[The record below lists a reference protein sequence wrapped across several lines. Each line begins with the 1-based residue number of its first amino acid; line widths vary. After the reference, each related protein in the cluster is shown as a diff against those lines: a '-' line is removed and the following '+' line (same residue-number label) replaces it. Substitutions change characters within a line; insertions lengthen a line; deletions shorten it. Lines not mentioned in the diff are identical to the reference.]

1 VADSAKSRWEK
12 VEVILQPLGG
22 LLTALAVAGVG
33 FFGSRYLSSQQ
44 EIDTRQRV
52 YAELMSKR
60 EEADVSL
67 RKDMF
72 NSIIGTFL
80 TPNSPEPKQAV
91 LKLELLA
98 YNFHDSLDLAPLFK
112 QVYQQ
117 IDSEVPQK
125 ELYLARLE
133 RVAGVVTGRQ
143 ISALKEP
150 GAAESRPV
158 DLKMIREHPEGIK
171 IYEGDMAIPG
181 YKAPTAPVL
190 DPDYQPRHVVLE
202 ALAADTA
209 TKELNV
215 RLRVSRPGIAD
226 VRAAE
231 VDKSFW
237 VGFFDFPMIDN
248 TRLSHD
254 QRCAIVLN
262 EFDPK
267 SNFAEITVV
276 YFPGDRASLKERPY
290 YDEVLHGLRRAQETA
305 ASEAK

>member
-1 VADSAKSRWEK
+1 MADSAKTGWGKIEI
-12 VEVILQPLGG
+12 VLQPLGG

-80 TPNSPEPKQAV
+80 SPNSPEPKQAV

-112 QVYQQ
+112 EVYQQ
-117 IDSEVPQK
+117 IESEVPQK
-125 ELYLARLE
+125 QLYLRRLE

-150 GAAESRPV
+150 GVAQSRPV
-158 DLKMIREHPEGIK
+158 DLAVLSHHPEGMT

-181 YKAPTAPVL
+181 YTTPTAPVL
-190 DPDYQPRHVVLE
+190 DPDYQPRHVVLDLLQ
-202 ALAADTA
+202 ANAA

-215 RLRVSRPGIAD
+215 RLRVSGPGLAD
-226 VRAAE
+226 VRNPE

-262 EFDPK
+262 EFDPHA
-267 SNFAEITVV
+267 NFAEVTVV